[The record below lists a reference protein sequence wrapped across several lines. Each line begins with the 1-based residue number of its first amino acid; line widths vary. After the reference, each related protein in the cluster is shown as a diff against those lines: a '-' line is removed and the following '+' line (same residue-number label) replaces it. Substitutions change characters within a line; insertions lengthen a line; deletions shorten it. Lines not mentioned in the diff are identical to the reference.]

1 MTFAMAS
8 PEALLKRVRRWA
20 NLSQRELAARA
31 GVPQSTVGR
40 IESGATDPRTRT
52 LSRLL
57 QAAGFELEA
66 EPHLGLGVDRT
77 LIREHL
83 SMSPRERIEHTA
95 AAAEAVARI
104 RGRARRPR

>member
-1 MTFAMAS
+1 MNA
-8 PEALLKRVRRWA
+8 PGALVRRARRWV
-20 NLSQRELAARA
+20 NLSQRDLAARA

-40 IESGATDPRTRT
+40 IESGSTDPRAST

-57 QAAGFELEA
+57 RACGFELEA
-66 EPHLGLGVDRT
+66 EPRLGLGVDRT
-77 LIREHL
+77 QIRDRL
-83 SMSPRERIEHTA
+83 AMSPRERIESTA

>member
-1 MTFAMAS
+1 
-8 PEALLKRVRRWA
+8 V
-20 NLSQRELAARA
+20 NLSQRDLAARA

-40 IESGATDPRTRT
+40 IESGSTDPRAST

-57 QAAGFELEA
+57 RACGFELEA
-66 EPHLGLGVDRT
+66 EPRLGLGVDRT
-77 LIREHL
+77 QIRDRL
-83 SMSPRERIEHTA
+83 AMSPRERIESTA